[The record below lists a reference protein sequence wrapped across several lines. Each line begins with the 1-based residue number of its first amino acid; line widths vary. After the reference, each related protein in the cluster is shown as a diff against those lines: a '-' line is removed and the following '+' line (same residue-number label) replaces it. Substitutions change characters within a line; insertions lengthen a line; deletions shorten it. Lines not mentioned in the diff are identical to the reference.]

1 MTPIGSSAG
10 LKTVRENVSAHT
22 RKIAAAIAEETTRR
36 RWPCPL
42 KAVSYTHL
50 TLPTIYS
57 V

>member
-1 MTPIGSSAG
+1 MASRAFGFTKNQAKFVTIDEVETRFDDVAG
-10 LKTVRENVSAHT
+10 VPEA
-22 RKIAAAIAEETTRR
+22 AEE
-36 RWPCPL
+36 L